1 MTDGTRT
8 IASASF
14 AGAMEPALPR
24 PLVLRLRSL
33 PARDMRLGNLIG
45 RGKVASFEIEGRE
58 ARVEVDVAQVMPD
71 VRDGTAVSFRTGQG
85 MLNLRPAAALQR
97 LLTGIELPSPDSGV
111 DDRVREWALVT
122 AMARLPEEWR
132 RLFGLEEMVNGLS
145 APEEATL
152 ALRVHVEGL
161 GLTLGAAV
169 SGSVDVLERVF
180 AAPCWS
186 AKEPVRPELVEALPV
201 RRPVEIG
208 RSIIGMHQFKRI
220 GIGDLILFDSHAFGA
235 DGEGT
240 LWIGTV
246 GMRGRLLAEAPG
258 LQFEFDGWCKRRDT
272 GPAADGLA
280 AHDTAHS
287 STYNATDDTGND
299 MEDDFDDE
307 LEHELDGEDHQE
319 HDEDHDDEY
328 GDDDDH
334 EGDHGHDD
342 DGQEAHGEEDR
353 DAADHLAAAPLD
365 DLPLTLVFEIGTLDT
380 RLAELRELAEGSVIE
395 LGRATPPTVVI
406 RCNGV
411 EAGRGEL
418 VEVEGRLAV
427 QVADLRVRHGL

>member
-1 MTDGTRT
+1 MTDGTRR
-8 IASASF
+8 IEA
-14 AGAMEPALPR
+14 AGAMKPALPR
-24 PLVLRLRSL
+24 PLALRLRSL
-33 PARDMRLGNLIG
+33 PARDVRLGNLIG
-45 RGKVASFEIEGRE
+45 RGKFASFEIEGRA
-58 ARVEVDVAQVMPD
+58 ARVEVDVAQAMPD

-85 MLNLRPAAALQR
+85 MLNVRPAAALQR
-97 LLTGIELPSPDSGV
+97 LLTGIELPSPDDDV

-161 GLTLGAAV
+161 DLMLGAAV

-180 AAPCWS
+180 TAPHWS

-201 RRPVEIG
+201 LRPVEIG
-208 RSIIGMHQFKRI
+208 RSTIGLRQFKRI
-220 GIGDLILFDSHAFGA
+220 GIGDLILFDSHAFDA

-246 GMRGRLLAEAPG
+246 GLRGRLLTEAPG

-287 STYNATDDTGND
+287 SAYNATDDTGND
-299 MEDDFDDE
+299 MEDDFEDE
-307 LEHELDGEDHQE
+307 FDHDGEDHQE
-319 HDEDHDDEY
+319 HEDHDEDHDGEY
-328 GDDDDH
+328 DDDH
-334 EGDHGHDD
+334 EDDHDHDD
-342 DGQEAHGEEDR
+342 EGQDAHGEEDG
-353 DAADHLAAAPLD
+353 DHDDADHLAAAPLD
-365 DLPLTLVFEIGTLDT
+365 DLPLTLVFEIGTLDM

-395 LGRATPPTVVI
+395 LGRATPPTIVI